1 MSTTDGLRLF
11 HNPRCS
17 KSRATLALLRERGLE
32 PEIVE
37 YLKAPPTAGEFL
49 ALAAAAGKRPHEL
62 LRTKESAYAE
72 AGLSPESEDGEI
84 AAAVAAHP
92 VLLERPVLVRGDRAA
107 VGRPP
112 EAVLPLLDA
121 DE

>member
-1 MSTTDGLRLF
+1 MSASNGLRLY
-11 HNPRCS
+11 HAPRCS

-37 YLKAPPTAGEFL
+37 YLKEPPTAGEFL
-49 ALAAAAGKRPHEL
+49 ALAAAAGRRPHDL
-62 LRTKESAYAE
+62 VRSKESAYAE
-72 AGLSPESEDGEI
+72 AGLSPESTDGEL

-92 VLLERPVLVRGDRAA
+92 VLLERPILVRGERAA

-112 EAVLPLLDA
+112 EAVLPLLDDA
-121 DE
+121 E